1 MKYSGKVTYFAI
13 SISLV
18 LIIALGL
25 LGACSSS
32 PSTTSSVSSST
43 LANSSVSLA
52 KPITLVFTEFEAAN
66 GFWDTEFA
74 KPWFTELEKRTNG
87 KVKVEAHW
95 GGEIAGL
102 FDAYDTIV
110 KGTADFGKILP
121 TFYADKFPMDGSIIY
136 GPVNQTNHR
145 PTQFWLDL
153 YNEFPEMQ
161 AQYVET
167 PLLALAPMPCNG
179 LLTTKNR
186 VISKMADVKGLK
198 FPGAG
203 PAAESRLKAA
213 GIVPVSLQPSETY
226 MAFKTGTLD
235 GIAAAL
241 PSVSDFGWGD
251 VLTNCS
257 LVNLN
262 GSPWAYVMNKQ
273 TWNNLPPDI
282 QKIMKDMLPWLADLN
297 EKVQYKVDQ
306 SARTGLTQK
315 YSLKIAELPQAELD
329 KWAAADNPTLDAYIA
344 STVTAKNL
352 PGDKLK
358 SEFYRLWQKYSA
370 PEYAQK

>member
-1 MKYSGKVTYFAI
+1 MKYSGKAIYFAI

-18 LIIALGL
+18 LIFALGL

-32 PSTTSSVSSST
+32 PSTTASTASSVSS
-43 LANSSVSLA
+43 V

-66 GFWDTEFA
+66 SFWDTEFA
-74 KPWFTELEKRTNG
+74 KPWFAELEKRTNG
-87 KVKVEAHW
+87 RVKVEAHW

-121 TFYADKFPMDGSIIY
+121 TFFADKFPMDGSIIY

-153 YNEFPEMQ
+153 YNQFPEMRTPY
-161 AQYVET
+161 ANT
-167 PLLALAPMPCNG
+167 PLLALCPMPCNG

-186 VISKMADVKGLK
+186 VISKMDDVKGLK

-203 PAAESRLKAA
+203 PAAESRLKAV

-273 TWNNLPPDI
+273 SWDNLPPDI
-282 QKIMKDMLPWLADLN
+282 QQTMKEMIPWLADLN

-306 SARTGLTQK
+306 AARTGLVQK
-315 YSLKIAELPQAELD
+315 YSLKITELSQAELD
-329 KWAAADNPTLDAYIA
+329 RWAAADNPTLDAYIA
-344 STVTAKNL
+344 ANVTAKNL

-358 SEFYRLWQKYSA
+358 SEFYRLWEKYSA
-370 PEYAQK
+370 SEYAQNK